1 MAPRRTLAEE
11 LAELATPRP
20 AAGTIIPVSRAH
32 WHSNRLLTLTRPSVI
47 AELDLERDEVT
58 EGATLEDADFEF
70 DQDQQPSRYS
80 TRTPA
85 RSIM

>member
-20 AAGTIIPVSRAH
+20 AAGTITPVSQADR
-32 WHSNRLLTLTRPSVI
+32 HSNKPLTLTRPSVI

-58 EGATLEDADFEF
+58 EGAILEDADFEF
-70 DQDQQPSRYS
+70 VQDQQPSRYS

-85 RSIM
+85 RSAM